1 MQKITWHLPYFKT
14 AISESAECWSAPETM
29 YDAGDDGDASGNCTE
44 DEGEWNSEWAEFLSI
59 HSEK

>member
-44 DEGEWNSEWAEFLSI
+44 DEGEWNSE
-59 HSEK
+59 